1 MTALQKPLSLAS
13 AFRRAAALFVV
24 DGLIIGWGFSA
35 FVGLWT
41 LFVSLPRALRDT
53 DRERRRRRFA
63 RAAVYLGVV
72 LLVFAW
78 LLPNHRMAERRANKL
93 VAAVKAYKHEHQR
106 YPATLEELVPRYVDE
121 VPVAMYIVL
130 SSHFFYYNLPDRPLL
145 FYVFSF
151 PFGRMVYNFEKDR
164 WSQLD

>member
-1 MTALQKPLSLAS
+1 MTALPKPLSLAS
-13 AFRRAAALFVV
+13 AFRRAAALVVV
-24 DGLIIGWGFSA
+24 DGLIMGWGFST

-41 LFVSLPRALRDT
+41 LFSLPPALSDP
-53 DRERRRRRFA
+53 DRERRRRRLA
-63 RAAVYLGVV
+63 RAAVYLGAV

-78 LLPNHRMAERRANKL
+78 ILANHAMADRRANKL
-93 VAAVKAYKHEHQR
+93 VTAVKAYTAEHQR
-106 YPATLEELVPRYVDE
+106 YPAALEELV
-121 VPVAMYIVL
+121 
-130 SSHFFYYNLPDRPLL
+130 FFYYNLPDRPLL